1 MPQRTPLDRAPLRE
15 QVHRI
20 VRERVV
26 RGDLSPGAPVRDW
39 ELAEEL
45 ELSRTPVREAL
56 IRLASEGLLE
66 SHAGRGFRVPP
77 LSRHEIEEV
86 HRLIE
91 VFEPLALRMTPDG
104 ARDPAHLAELEQ
116 LTERLERAP
125 RTPLQWNALDT
136 AWHRALVAPCSNRR
150 LLRYVEDLRDVL
162 RRYELAY
169 LRGLQGMDLSAREH
183 REIARAL
190 SEGDRERACQL
201 LGEHWRRGWDE
212 LLSII
217 PGGGGS

>member
-1 MPQRTPLDRAPLRE
+1 MNPPLVERAPLRE

-26 RGDLSPGAPVRDW
+26 CGDLAPGAPVRDW
-39 ELAEEL
+39 ELAAEL

-66 SHAGRGFRVPP
+66 SPAGRGFRVPP
-77 LSRHEIEEV
+77 LSRAEIEEV
-86 HRLIE
+86 HRLME
-91 VFEPLALRMTPDG
+91 VFEPLALGMIPAG
-104 ARDPAHLAELEQ
+104 AFAEDRLTELEE

-125 RTPLQWNALDT
+125 HTPVEWNTLDT
-136 AWHRALVAPCSNRR
+136 AWHRALVAPCTNRR
-150 LLRYVEDLRDVL
+150 LLGYVEDLRDVL

-169 LRGLQGMDLSAREH
+169 LRGIEGMSLSVGEH
-183 REIARAL
+183 RDIARAL
-190 SEGDRERACQL
+190 AEGERERAGQL

-217 PGGGGS
+217 PEGVEA